1 MVKLLEQ
8 VRGANEHYRAL
19 FFNSAKD
26 AIALLSPDGIV
37 LDANDRWGEL
47 LDVPAASLVGMH
59 VRDFAPT
66 GHETANTD
74 RYLQSVNKV
83 ALPRT

>member
-1 MVKLLEQ
+1 LSAHYGNANQMVKLLEQ

-47 LDVPAASLVGMH
+47 LDVPAASLVGIT
-59 VRDFAPT
+59 FAISRP
-66 GHETANTD
+66 GA
-74 RYLQSVNKV
+74 
-83 ALPRT
+83 